1 MADYKGIGDELH
13 IEGIPGEDVADW
25 ARRAVKECRKY
36 GGAARA
42 TFNDVTVHFGT
53 KWEPESLVRQ
63 WDRQRRERLAKDGV
77 LASSSPDRPPL
88 KGRFPDKSPLP
99 TDNNDPRADY
109 ITWQKPSEAPHLNVL
124 AEAARITSGDRQQA
138 YGHPLDNH
146 SATAEFWT
154 TWLRRRYGADMPAL
168 DYRDVCQM
176 MIHQKS
182 SRHANNPKRDN
193 LVDQAGYAH
202 NEDQAD
208 IEKAAR
214 EANG

>member
-1 MADYKGIGDELH
+1 MADYRGMGENPPLTKRSLDDATNAEWEALARARRDALQAH
-13 IEGIPGEDVADW
+13 AERVNAAEWPTDPAVVKAQTDKVWAEGI
-25 ARRAVKECRKY
+25 
-36 GGAARA
+36 AAA
-42 TFNDVTVHFGT
+42 
-53 KWEPESLVRQ
+53 EP
-63 WDRQRRERLAKDGV
+63 
-77 LASSSPDRPPL
+77 P
-88 KGRFPDKSPLP
+88 
-99 TDNNDPRADY
+99 
-109 ITWQKPSEAPHLNVL
+109 LNVL